1 MLIKDLSIKIDIGV
15 LLGQNIKLWFLDEK
29 CQNLPLLLTVF
40 KQRLFCKESCQA
52 MSVYN

>member
-1 MLIKDLSIKIDIGV
+1 MLIKGLSIKIDIGV
-15 LLGQNIKLWFLDEK
+15 LFGQNIKLWFLDEK

-52 MSVYN
+52 TSVYN